1 MNASTKRGEMVASV
15 ATPETDTAVRDA
27 PASTEAARRHLL
39 ARGWSGT
46 ILEFEE
52 SSATVELA
60 AAKVGTEPARIAKTL
75 GFYDPDAPER
85 ALLVVAAGDAKV
97 NGGAFKRQFGG
108 KPRMLR
114 GEDVLALT
122 GHPIG
127 GVCPFANPEGTRV
140 FLDESLRRF
149 ETVYPAAGTGT
160 SAVQVAVA
168 AFDALSGADGWID
181 VTTGWRGEGDTEAP

>member
-1 MNASTKRGEMVASV
+1 MVASV

-149 ETVYPAAGTGT
+149 ETVFPAAGTAT
-160 SAVQVAVA
+160 SAVELPI
-168 AFDALSGADGWID
+168 DALASLGGAEDWVD
-181 VTTGWRGEGDTEAP
+181 VSVGWRDEDVAG

>member
-1 MNASTKRGEMVASV
+1 MSIAEA
-15 ATPETDTAVRDA
+15 AETAQTETTHGSAGVGTA
-27 PASTEAARRHLL
+27 ASTEAARQHLI

-85 ALLVVAAGDAKV
+85 AVLVVAAGDAKV

-127 GVCPFANPEGTRV
+127 GVCPFANPAGTRV

-149 ETVYPAAGTGT
+149 ETVYPAAGTSA
-160 SAVQVAVA
+160 SAVRITVAE
-168 AFDALSGADGWID
+168 FERLSDAQGWVD
-181 VTTGWRGEGDTEAP
+181 VSTGWRAEDTDQARD

>member
-1 MNASTKRGEMVASV
+1 MVASV

-97 NGGAFKRQFGG
+97 NGARSS
-108 KPRMLR
+108 
-114 GEDVLALT
+114 D
-122 GHPIG
+122 
-127 GVCPFANPEGTRV
+127 
-140 FLDESLRRF
+140 S
-149 ETVYPAAGTGT
+149 
-160 SAVQVAVA
+160 
-168 AFDALSGADGWID
+168 SGASPACFAAR
-181 VTTGWRGEGDTEAP
+181 TCWR

>member
-1 MNASTKRGEMVASV
+1 MVASV

-39 ARGWSGT
+39 EHGWSGT

-127 GVCPFANPEGTRV
+127 GVCPFAVNDGVEV
-140 FLDESLRRF
+140 YLDESLRRF
-149 ETVYPAAGTGT
+149 ETVFPACGSSN
-160 SAVQVAVA
+160 SAIELTCEELERYARPVA
-168 AFDALSGADGWID
+168 WID
-181 VTTGWRGEGDTEAP
+181 VCKGWRDEG

>member
-1 MNASTKRGEMVASV
+1 MT
-15 ATPETDTAVRDA
+15 ETAETETVPAGTSAGPV
-27 PASTEAARRHLL
+27 ASTEAARQHLL
-39 ARGWSGT
+39 ARGWSGA

-85 ALLVVAAGDAKV
+85 AVLVVAAGDAKV

-114 GEDVLALT
+114 GEDVLPLT

-127 GVCPFANPEGTRV
+127 GVCPFANPAGTRV

-149 ETVYPAAGTGT
+149 ETIYPAAGTST
-160 SAVQVAVA
+160 SAVQIVVAD
-168 AFDALSGADGWID
+168 FEHLSSAEGWVD
-181 VTTGWRGEGDTEAP
+181 VSTGWRDEATDARPGEPAASAS

>member
-1 MNASTKRGEMVASV
+1 MVASA
-15 ATPETDTAVRDA
+15 ATPETDTAVLEA
-27 PASTEAARRHLL
+27 PASTEAAREHLL
-39 ARGWSGT
+39 ERGWSGT

-168 AFDALSGADGWID
+168 AFDALSGADGWVD
-181 VTTGWRGEGDTEAP
+181 VTTGWRAEGDTEAP